1 MEKPAV
7 HGVYATARALFCAIF
22 SKSPVDGAHVRETCH
37 RATSAMR
44 ALPSGIICE
53 IPRLR
58 RPSVHEPMVV
68 HHMQQAMPYLM
79 VAAAAF
85 LTTYLC
91 VPIAKKLAH
100 AWGAI
105 DYPSKRRIN
114 IAPIPRL
121 GGVAIFAG
129 LCMALIVEIA
139 GIKLLGWPPILI
151 PHPSMSINYPLL
163 GVAFLVIVVT
173 GGIDD
178 VRSLTPR
185 KKLLGQIVA
194 ACIAAAA
201 GLLIGRIANPFAPG
215 TEIELGVVAY
225 PITVIYLVAF
235 TNIINLID
243 GLDGLAAGISGI
255 ASLSMFSFAMLSG
268 RLDAAA
274 LSIALFGSCLAF
286 LRYNFYPASIFMGD
300 SGSLLLGFGLGTIS
314 LLNVSRTA
322 ALTSLIIPLI
332 VAGVPIL
339 DTLSAIV
346 RRQRAHVSIG
356 QADTGHIHHRLIQ
369 EGYDQRQAV
378 LLIYAWC
385 LLLSLGAVIIN
396 QVSVG
401 PRIAI
406 FLVLLALSA
415 LFAARLHLFEPVLRH
430 HYNPKTQRD
439 EIVSPEDPAFA
450 VEERAAAEAHE
461 ERIERLEEL
470 LPGKGPCRD
479 RRGEAG
485 D

>member
-1 MEKPAV
+1 
-7 HGVYATARALFCAIF
+7 
-22 SKSPVDGAHVRETCH
+22 
-37 RATSAMR
+37 
-44 ALPSGIICE
+44 
-53 IPRLR
+53 
-58 RPSVHEPMVV
+58 
-68 HHMQQAMPYLM
+68 MPYLF

-85 LTTYLC
+85 LATYLC
-91 VPIAKKLAH
+91 VPIAKRLAQR
-100 AWGAI
+100 WGAI

-114 IAPIPRL
+114 TTPIPRL
-121 GGVAIFAG
+121 GGLAVFAG
-129 LCMALIVEIA
+129 LCCALIVEIA

-163 GVAFLVIVVT
+163 GVAFLIVVAT
-173 GGIDD
+173 GAVDD
-178 VRSLTPR
+178 VRSLSPK
-185 KKLLGQIVA
+185 KKLLGQVLAACVA
-194 ACIAAAA
+194 ASA
-201 GLLIGRIANPFAPG
+201 GLLIGRVVNPLVPG
-215 TEIELGVVAY
+215 TEIDLGLIAY

-255 ASLSMFSFAMLSG
+255 ASLSMFSFAVLSG
-268 RLDAAA
+268 RLDAAT
-274 LSIALFGSCLAF
+274 LSIALFGACLAF
-286 LRYNFYPASIFMGD
+286 LRYNFHPATIFLGD

-346 RRQRAHVSIG
+346 RRRRAHVSIG
-356 QADTGHIHHRLIQ
+356 QADKGHIHHRLIQ

-378 LLIYAWC
+378 LLIYGWC

-401 PRIAI
+401 PRIVI
-406 FLVLLALSA
+406 FLVLLACSA

-430 HYNPKTQRD
+430 HYNPKTKRD
-439 EIVSPEDPAFA
+439 EIVTPEDPGFA
-450 VEERAAAEAHE
+450 DEERAAAEAHE

-470 LPGKGPCRD
+470 LPGKGPHRNRD
-479 RRGEAG
+479 AHARE
-485 D
+485 DD